1 MRIAFLVSSICIAAS
16 AGAQISG
23 PPAPFR
29 PDVDYFASRVGLVSL
44 KDGLPAGDQEV
55 RIWSGFGLGGIQ
67 LVRAVRH
74 DGRWTISR
82 SDEVSRTTP
91 HPLGRWIED
100 SVWTRRWTPAIA
112 DSFAALPATPRHPP
126 DAPLVTDGW
135 SVVIEFA
142 DGRTYHIAGAGN
154 PQSYCSADDRRMLR
168 VVAALELGV
177 KSDCFVR

>member
-1 MRIAFLVSSICIAAS
+1 MRIAFLVSSICMAAS

-29 PDVDYFASRVGLVSL
+29 PDVDYFASRGGLVSL

-82 SDEVSRTTP
+82 SAEVSP
-91 HPLGRWIED
+91 ASHDPVGRWIED
-100 SVWTRRWTPAIA
+100 SVWTRRWAPPTAA
-112 DSFAALPATPRHPP
+112 SFAALPATPRHPP
-126 DAPLVTDGW
+126 
-135 SVVIEFA
+135 
-142 DGRTYHIAGAGN
+142 
-154 PQSYCSADDRRMLR
+154 
-168 VVAALELGV
+168 
-177 KSDCFVR
+177 